1 MCIML
6 RSGPFF
12 TSGGTMGVP
21 CFGLLCTK
29 VQVLAKPL
37 CEVGPGTQ
45 GLHKQTD
52 HLDIVPAVGA
62 GGIWM
67 DQHLQQC
74 SASHR
79 QTCLPWSKPWQ
90 HNLKLYAP
98 WCEIQPC
105 FKFHSLSLQ
114 VPKRIHPVPQH
125 IGNMGTTSSSSLT
138 SALAGD

>member
-1 MCIML
+1 
-6 RSGPFF
+6 
-12 TSGGTMGVP
+12 MGVL
-21 CFGLLCTK
+21 CFGLPCTK
-29 VQVLAKPL
+29 VQVLAKAL
-37 CEVGPGTQ
+37 CEVEPGTR
-45 GLHKQTD
+45 GLRKQAD
-52 HLDIVPAVGA
+52 RPDIVPAVGA

-67 DQHLQQC
+67 HQHLQQC

-90 HNLKLYAP
+90 HNLKLHAP
-98 WCEIQPC
+98 WYEIQPC

-114 VPKRIHPVPQH
+114 VPKRTHSVPQH